1 MLCVSVRGVCF
12 SDGEGGFIS
21 RWGGG
26 IDFDEGVQKKLLMG
40 GYPPMPST
48 VEKPVNGDL
57 IFFSEIQK

>member
-1 MLCVSVRGVCF
+1 MGKGASFL
-12 SDGEGGFIS
+12 GG
-21 RWGGG
+21 GGG